1 MQAQVLPKE
10 LRVTAPPTMPQARS
24 YLFKQQS
31 TLSSYNDST
40 NVIQINLPRLQR
52 SYLTKESYLR
62 FLVNANFRPGQDA
75 TNSLLPARILAFD
88 QPGAFGLIDKIE
100 IYDYLGSTLLEST
113 AGHGQLMSLLM
124 DLDVNQD
131 ERKNHFNIMAGTAGG
146 VVTSSPYILNA
157 APITLVGQT
166 LAVTLPAPWGVGTT
180 VTATLKVDTTGV
192 ANTTYIPRP
201 GDLITTTGLTNAGGN
216 PNVTKAQI
224 IYVGSPTI
232 SATGVYSYPIT
243 YLSQTTL
250 TGTAAVAGT
259 AAVTVI
265 PTTQS
270 QSLTT
275 GQTLTTAPTGD
286 LFFAGPQ
293 TLSTTDV
300 SVTREFTLPL
310 FSFLGSLS
318 DKFAPLHNGY
328 TIMITLNPA
337 VNAFCMAVPGTTT
350 DTSANW
356 NLAVNSGAPSNNGT
370 NPYSVSNVY
379 FEAQIL
385 ELGPVAESMLLGS
398 TGGQPLIIPTKAFRN
413 YVGTVPA
420 NSSAYRLDINL
431 NVASLTNI
439 LWIQR
444 LAADLNNITYRSLS
458 QRVRNYISNWYFQ
471 YGSSVLPQTSGI
483 TCSDSTGQQFNE
495 AYAELLKARHS
506 LLTDSFNTVLT
517 RNNFSVDYPGY
528 FTWGS
533 IPTPGLAR
541 IGDYYSPFESGKFAA
556 GIDLELVTG
565 KSGDL
570 VCGMNTNGMNT
581 SIFVNF
587 LPGAP
592 VANTRLDLWA
602 EYDAF
607 INVSPGLATTVSF

>member
-31 TLSSYNDST
+31 SLSSYNDAT
-40 NVIQINLPRLQR
+40 NVIQINIPRLQR

-62 FLVNANFRPGQDA
+62 FLVNANFRPGRDA
-75 TNSLLPARILAFD
+75 NANQLLPLRYLSLD
-88 QPGAFGLIDKIE
+88 QAGAYGLIDKIE

-113 AGHGQLMSLLM
+113 AGHGQLLSLLM
-124 DLDVNQD
+124 DLNVSQD
-131 ERKNHFNIMAGTAGG
+131 ERKNHFNLMAGTAGG
-146 VVTSSPYILNA
+146 TITNASGFNNNVALAQTGATAVLTAGSVPSSLGSV
-157 APITLVGQT
+157 IT
-166 LAVTLPAPWGVGTT
+166 AT
-180 VTATLKVDTTGV
+180 VTTTATGSV
-192 ANTTYIPRP
+192 YIPRP
-201 GDLITTTGLTNAGGN
+201 GDLISTLGGTPAAINVVRSPILTVGN
-216 PNVTKAQI
+216 PTQSQA
-224 IYVGSPTI
+224 
-232 SATGVYSYPIT
+232 GVIAYQIT
-243 YLSQTTL
+243 YLAQ
-250 TGTAAVAGT
+250 GTATGPIGGT
-259 AAVTVI
+259 TSLSYI
-265 PTTQS
+265 PQNALYGTQTS
-270 QSLTT
+270 
-275 GQTLTTAPTGD
+275 QTLTTAPTGE
-286 LFFAGPQ
+286 LFYAAAGA
-293 TLSTTDV
+293 TDTSDV
-300 SVTREFTLPL
+300 LVTKEYTIPL

-328 TIMITLNPA
+328 TIMITLNSA
-337 VNAFCMAVPGTTT
+337 ANAFCLAQPASAADQTQYWNQISTGGT
-350 DTSANW
+350 
-356 NLAVNSGAPSNNGT
+356 PQ
-370 NPYSVSNVY
+370 YSISNVY

-413 YVGTVPA
+413 YVGSVPA
-420 NSSAYRLDINL
+420 GSSAYRLDINL

-458 QRVRNYISNWYFQ
+458 QRVRNYVMNWYFQ

-483 TCSDSTGQQFNE
+483 TASDSSGGSFNE

-506 LLTDSFNTVLT
+506 LLTDNFNTVLN
-517 RNNFSVDYPGY
+517 RNNYPVDTPGVYP
-528 FTWGS
+528 WGS
-533 IPTPGLAR
+533 IQYPALAR
-541 IGDYYSPFESGKFAA
+541 IGDYFSTYESGKFAA

-587 LPGAP
+587 VPGSSP
-592 VANTRLDLWA
+592 ANTRIDLWA

>member
-31 TLSSYNDST
+31 SLSSYNDAT
-40 NVIQINLPRLQR
+40 NVIQINIPRLQR

-62 FLVNANFRPGQDA
+62 FLVNANFRPGRDA
-75 TNSLLPARILAFD
+75 NANQLLPARYLALD
-88 QPGAFGLIDKIE
+88 QAGAYGLIDKIE

-113 AGHGQLMSLLM
+113 AGHGQLLNLLM
-124 DLDVNQD
+124 DLNVSQD
-131 ERKNHFNIMAGTAGG
+131 ERKNHFNLMAGTAGG
-146 VVTSSPYILNA
+146 VITNTSGYNTNVALPQTGATVAIAAGSSPA
-157 APITLVGQT
+157 SVGSVIT
-166 LAVTLPAPWGVGTT
+166 AT
-180 VTATLKVDTTGV
+180 VTTTATSAV
-192 ANTTYIPRP
+192 YIPVP
-201 GDLITTTGLTNAGGN
+201 GDLVSTAGGTITSGTI
-216 PNVTKAQI
+216 NVTRSPI
-224 IYVGSPTI
+224 LTVGNPVQT
-232 SATGVYSYPIT
+232 AGGVFAYTIT
-243 YLSQTTL
+243 YLSQNVGS
-250 TGTAAVAGT
+250 GTIAGT
-259 AAVTVI
+259 TVI
-265 PTTQS
+265 SYIPQHPFYGTQTS
-270 QSLTT
+270 
-275 GQTLTTAPTGD
+275 QTLTTAPTGE
-286 LFFAGPQ
+286 LFYAGPGASD
-293 TLSTTDV
+293 TSDIL
-300 SVTREFTLPL
+300 VTKEYTIPL

-328 TIMITLNPA
+328 TIMITLNSA
-337 VNAFCMAVPGTTT
+337 ANAFCLAQPASTADQTQYWNQTSVGGT
-350 DTSANW
+350 
-356 NLAVNSGAPSNNGT
+356 PQ
-370 NPYSVSNVY
+370 YSISNVY

-413 YVGTVPA
+413 YVGSIPA
-420 NSSAYRLDINL
+420 GSSAYRLDINL

-444 LAADLNNITYRSLS
+444 LATDLNNITYRSLS
-458 QRVRNYISNWYFQ
+458 QRVRNYVLNWYFQ

-483 TCSDSTGQQFNE
+483 TASDSSGGSFNE
-495 AYAELLKARHS
+495 AYAELLKSRHS
-506 LLTDSFNTVLT
+506 LLTDNFNTVLNRT
-517 RNNFSVDYPGY
+517 NYPVDTPGVYP
-528 FTWGS
+528 WGS
-533 IPTPGLAR
+533 ITNPTLAR
-541 IGDYYSPFESGKFAA
+541 IGDYFSSYESGKFAA

-587 LPGAP
+587 VPGSSP
-592 VANTRLDLWA
+592 ANTRIDLWA

>member
-31 TLSSYNDST
+31 SLSTYSDST

-62 FLVNANFRPGQDA
+62 FLVSANFQPGLDA
-75 TNSLLPARILAFD
+75 TQNTLPARYLALD
-88 QPGAFGLIDKIE
+88 QVGAYGLIDKIE

-124 DLDVNQD
+124 DLNVSQD
-131 ERKNHFNIMAGTAGG
+131 ERKNHFNMMAGTSGGVITSNSSALNNVPLTQTNAVVSATAGLPATVGSVLSCTVTTTATSAVYFPKPGDFVTLTGGVSTTGSVNVARSQIITVGNPVQTAGG
-146 VVTSSPYILNA
+146 VFAYTISYFSQSAATGTVTTQPTAIAYTPQGPYYS
-157 APITLVGQT
+157 TQTSQT
-166 LAVTLPAPWGVGTT
+166 LTP
-180 VTATLKVDTTGV
+180 
-192 ANTTYIPRP
+192 
-201 GDLITTTGLTNAGGN
+201 
-216 PNVTKAQI
+216 
-224 IYVGSPTI
+224 
-232 SATGVYSYPIT
+232 SATGELFYAAAT
-243 YLSQTTL
+243 AD
-250 TGTAAVAGT
+250 GTN
-259 AAVTVI
+259 VTVTKEYTI
-265 PTTQS
+265 
-270 QSLTT
+270 
-275 GQTLTTAPTGD
+275 
-286 LFFAGPQ
+286 
-293 TLSTTDV
+293 
-300 SVTREFTLPL
+300 PL

-328 TIMITLNPA
+328 TIMITLNSSA
-337 VNAFCMAVPGTTT
+337 NAFCLARPVSTA
-350 DTSANW
+350 DQSSFWNQISAYNI
-356 NLAVNSGAPSNNGT
+356 
-370 NPYSVSNVY
+370 SNVY
-379 FEAQIL
+379 MEAQIL

-413 YVGTVPA
+413 YVGSVPA
-420 NSSAYRLDINL
+420 GSSAYRLDINL

-444 LAADLNNITYRSLS
+444 LASDLNNITYRSLT
-458 QRVRNYISNWYFQ
+458 QRVRNYVLNWYFQ

-483 TCSDSTGQQFNE
+483 TASDSSGGQFNE

-506 LLTDSFNTVLT
+506 LLTDNFNTVLN
-517 RNNFSVDYPGY
+517 RNNYAID
-528 FTWGS
+528 
-533 IPTPGLAR
+533 TPGVYPTGTIANTTLAR
-541 IGDYYSPFESGKFAA
+541 IGDYFSQYESGKFAA

-587 LPGAP
+587 VPGSSP
-592 VANTRLDLWA
+592 ANTRLDLWA

-607 INVSPGLATTVSF
+607 INISPGLATTVSF